1 MDIEKEFLHHFFQ
14 GKNLQSTIVS
24 LCKNVTGTTLH
35 IHDPISHNISIM
47 LNTPWEI
54 QLVANGLQPF
64 HGKDLMI
71 PYHCMNTE
79 QREFLLHIMSM
90 TDQWNKYEHSLVFKH
105 RKPRQSP
112 PHTGKL
118 DTLDVLEA
126 LCQLIQNSQKYPDD
140 KSKLAINNIILQRI
154 HSSVPLSGPIQVALN
169 KRLFAKK

>member
-1 MDIEKEFLHHFFQ
+1 MDVEKEFLKHFFQ
-14 GKNLQSTIVS
+14 GNNLQSTIVS
-24 LCKNVTGTTLH
+24 LCNNVNSGSIHT
-35 IHDPISHNISIM
+35 HDPISHNISVM

-79 QREFLLHIMSM
+79 QREFLLHILST
-90 TDQWNKYEHSLVFKH
+90 TDQWSKYEYSLVYKH
-105 RKPRQSP
+105 HKSTT
-112 PHTGKL
+112 HKL

-126 LCQLIQNSQKYPDD
+126 LCQLIQNSQKYPDQR
-140 KSKLAINNIILQRI
+140 SKLAINNIILQRI
-154 HSSVPLSGPIQVALN
+154 HSSVPLSGPVQVALN